1 MAILVVQA
9 PVREVYGGSL
19 TPKTSLD
26 NLKTGEGG
34 SVAAPFWRRTRRRD
48 GNAAFARGAYAEAS
62 RAYTDALTRARG
74 DGRGDAR
81 EDALDAGEDAAGAAR
96 GDGDAAT
103 CLANRAACW
112 LKLERYEDAARDCDE
127 AIAIDGTYA
136 KAYARR
142 ARAREA
148 LGDEEG
154 ALEDWER
161 TRALAPRDATAR
173 DETRRLKPVVERK
186 REEMKREMLDK
197 MKDLG
202 NSLLG
207 NFGLSLDNFKAEK
220 DATTGSYSIQFVNEK
235 KRSTTGDEDDEDDEN

>member
-1 MAILVVQA
+1 M
-9 PVREVYGGSL
+9 
-19 TPKTSLD
+19 
-26 NLKTGEGG
+26 
-34 SVAAPFWRRTRRRD
+34 
-48 GNAAFARGAYAEAS
+48 
-62 RAYTDALTRARG
+62 
-74 DGRGDAR
+74 
-81 EDALDAGEDAAGAAR
+81 DAGEDAACAAR